1 VKKLKINALVS
12 IVKVHVFFPTVFV
25 NQYYAN
31 NFLQLLIAMNPQNV
45 IGVRKILCVERIANI
60 LLRRK
65 IVMQ

>member
-12 IVKVHVFFPTVFV
+12 IVKVHVFFPTVLA

-31 NFLQLLIAMNPQNV
+31 NFLQPLIVMNPQNV